1 MANYTCGLDLGQVN
15 DWSAL
20 VVAEHCLKADG
31 QEERVRNT
39 DWGPTTDMVPRW
51 RDCFDVVG
59 ILRWRGTAYPAI
71 VDEVC
76 LLLTELPL
84 RGRCSLVV
92 DATGVGRPVLDLFDQ
107 ATREN
112 RLDFWSDEVTLTG
125 GEKEGERGRT
135 VPKFEIVRSV
145 EVLLQTK
152 RLRVVP
158 TIPLADVL
166 RAELENFRA
175 TVTLTG
181 RVRLEAE
188 GTGHDDIVMALA
200 MAVWKPKWT
209 GSPRRRLQD
218 GTLYDPDQN
227 VVGGEVLN
235 LPGPPRRQEVTG

>member
-1 MANYTCGLDLGQVN
+1 
-15 DWSAL
+15 
-20 VVAEHCLKADG
+20 
-31 QEERVRNT
+31 
-39 DWGPTTDMVPRW
+39 
-51 RDCFDVVG
+51 
-59 ILRWRGTAYPAI
+59 
-71 VDEVC
+71 
-76 LLLTELPL
+76 
-84 RGRCSLVV
+84 
-92 DATGVGRPVLDLFDQ
+92 
-107 ATREN
+107 
-112 RLDFWSDEVTLTG
+112 
-125 GEKEGERGRT
+125 
-135 VPKFEIVRSV
+135 V

-209 GSPRRRLQD
+209 GSPRRLLED
-218 GTLYDPDQN
+218 GTLYDPDAN